1 MSRSHTRH
9 HARHQARRSIS
20 PAMMLIAVGA
30 AVAAL
35 SVATMAQ
42 ARVAE
47 PPHQVTLRDGSF
59 ELRTYAPQ
67 IAAEVIV
74 PEGRGDPANAG
85 FETLADYIFGGNTP
99 KAKIAMTAPVTTHR
113 SRGGQKIAMTA
124 PVTTAP
130 AQGGYQVRFIMPA
143 EYTMETLPRPTNPDV
158 RLVPVPEK
166 RFAVVRFSG
175 FTGADKLKTKTDE
188 LRAFIQKSGLSPKG
202 EPVLARYDP
211 PWTLPMMRRNEIW
224 LEVG

>member
-1 MSRSHTRH
+1 MSNSHTRH

-20 PAMMLIAVGA
+20 PAIVLIAVGT

-47 PPHQVTLRDGSF
+47 PPHQVTLRDGAF

-85 FETLADYIFGGNTP
+85 FEMLANYIFGGNTP
-99 KAKIAMTAPVTTHR
+99 KAKIAMTAPVTTQR

-175 FTGADKLKTKTDE
+175 FTGADKLKTKN
-188 LRAFIQKSGLSPKG
+188 R
-202 EPVLARYDP
+202 
-211 PWTLPMMRRNEIW
+211 
-224 LEVG
+224 